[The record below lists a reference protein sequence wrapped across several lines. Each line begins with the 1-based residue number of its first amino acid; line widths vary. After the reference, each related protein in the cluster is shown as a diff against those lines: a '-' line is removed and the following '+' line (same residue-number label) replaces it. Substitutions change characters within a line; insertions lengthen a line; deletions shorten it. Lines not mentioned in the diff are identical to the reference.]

1 MYSPINKIENYF
13 IPKKKNKD
21 SKNKSNS
28 LNSKKLILSRNIDL
42 KDINNNNKNKKNS
55 SNLYST
61 KLDFSINI
69 KSINN
74 SKKEENNKNKE
85 INKKN
90 KTTKNYYKK
99 ILNFP
104 LSPENKNIKICKL
117 NNLNINEVSN
127 SFNYLNK
134 DITDINYKRI
144 VSSRNLFKNKINSD
158 QSNRINSFIYSNT
171 NNINLNVNFINKG
184 IILNNFNE
192 NNNFSLLFNTNN
204 NISYRSKNKNKN
216 NKNIFNISSYNKNIS
231 INMDN
236 NTPEEIHFK
245 SVKYM
250 QEIQNFNRYYG

>member
-1 MYSPINKIENYF
+1 M
-13 IPKKKNKD
+13 
-21 SKNKSNS
+21 
-28 LNSKKLILSRNIDL
+28 
-42 KDINNNNKNKKNS
+42 
-55 SNLYST
+55 
-61 KLDFSINI
+61 
-69 KSINN
+69 
-74 SKKEENNKNKE
+74 
-85 INKKN
+85 
-90 KTTKNYYKK
+90 
-99 ILNFP
+99 NFP
-104 LSPENKNIKICKL
+104 LSPENKNIKIYKL
-117 NNLNINEVSN
+117 NNLNINELSN
-127 SFNYLNK
+127 SF
-134 DITDINYKRI
+134 NYKRI

-250 QEIQNFNRYYG
+250 QEIQNFNRYYV